1 MKFLW
6 CDIETT
12 GLETSNAKPFQIAF
26 IFVYSSKDED
36 KIQKAETERI
46 YYLNPYGIPGIE
58 HSLEAEKIH
67 GYSKEKIESFTPAKE
82 VVSIIKKDLAD
93 FCRFSENEK
102 LIFCGYNCNFDYE
115 HLKSLFSV
123 FEEDFSIYF
132 QDKLDVFEQVKRASE
147 KKILP
152 YLPNRKLTTVA
163 DYLNIDLS
171 QAHDALADIKATREV
186 AKSLTQKGIK
196 LF

>member
-6 CDIETT
+6 CDTETT
-12 GLETSNAKPFQIAF
+12 GLKTESAKPFQIAF
-26 IFVYSSKDED
+26 IFVFSKNEEGS
-36 KIQKAETERI
+36 IQKAETERI
-46 YYLNPYGIPGIE
+46 YYLNPFEIPGVE
-58 HSLEAEKIH
+58 YSPEAAEVH
-67 GYSKEKIESFTPAKE
+67 GYTKEQIEAFPSAKE
-82 VVSIIKKDLAD
+82 TVAVIKRDLED
-93 FCRFSENEK
+93 FMKFVDNEK
-102 LIFCGYNCNFDYE
+102 MFFCGYNCNFDYE